1 MQIGQVVISTF
12 ADLFPDLQQQ
22 LNKLSIRKMQYRI
35 TQINID
41 FEDDNFE
48 LSPTE
53 QQNVINDVMSTTWEA
68 SDGDDLVEE
77 ITSAIGFCVNSIDYC
92 YVLK

>member
-1 MQIGQVVISTF
+1 MN
-12 ADLFPDLQQQ
+12 DLFSDSINQ
-22 LNKLSIRKMQYRI
+22 LNKLSIRKMHYRI

-53 QQNVINDVMSTTWEA
+53 QSEIIDDVMSTTWEA
-68 SDGDDLVEE
+68 SDADDLVEE
-77 ITSAIGFCVNSIDYC
+77 ITSATGFCVNSIDYC

>member
-1 MQIGQVVISTF
+1 MN
-12 ADLFPDLQQQ
+12 DLFSDSINQ
-22 LNKLSIRKMQYRI
+22 LNKLSIRKMNYRV

-53 QQNVINDVMSTTWEA
+53 QQSIIEDVMSTTWQA
-68 SDGDDLVEE
+68 CDADDLVEE
-77 ITSAIGFCVNSIDYC
+77 ITSSTGWCVKSIDYC
-92 YVLK
+92 YILK

>member
-1 MQIGQVVISTF
+1 MN
-12 ADLFPDLQQQ
+12 DLFSDSINQ
-22 LNKLSIRKMQYRI
+22 LNKLSIRKMHYRI

-53 QQNVINDVMSTTWEA
+53 QSEIIDDVMSTTWEA
-68 SDGDDLVEE
+68 SDPDDLVEE
-77 ITSAIGFCVNSIDYC
+77 ITSATGFCVNSIDYC

>member
-1 MQIGQVVISTF
+1 MN
-12 ADLFPDLQQQ
+12 DLFSDSINQ
-22 LNKLSIRKMQYRI
+22 LNKLSIRKMNYRI

-53 QQNVINDVMSTTWEA
+53 QQSIIEDVMSTTWEA
-68 SDGDDLVEE
+68 
-77 ITSAIGFCVNSIDYC
+77 TF
-92 YVLK
+92 

>member
-1 MQIGQVVISTF
+1 MN
-12 ADLFPDLQQQ
+12 DLFSDSINQ
-22 LNKLSIRKMQYRI
+22 LNKLSVRKMNYRI

-48 LSPTE
+48 LSPIE
-53 QQNVINDVMSTTWEA
+53 QQSIIEDVMSTTWEA

-77 ITSAIGFCVNSIDYC
+77 ITSATGFCVNSIDYC

>member
-1 MQIGQVVISTF
+1 MN
-12 ADLFPDLQQQ
+12 DLFSDSINQ
-22 LNKLSIRKMQYRI
+22 LNKLSIRKMNYRV

-53 QQNVINDVMSTTWEA
+53 QQSIIEDVMSVSYTHLT
-68 SDGDDLVEE
+68 LPTNPRV
-77 ITSAIGFCVNSIDYC
+77 
-92 YVLK
+92 